1 LPTDGSVHARAMS
14 GMVQVSHSEGYMT
27 APSACSLAIRE
38 KWSDLFALAYSSQR
52 ATTMELEPGM
62 HAVVS
67 PGGGLGV
74 HSNPLTAEQQAAR
87 QADFRMAARRIPELA
102 RGVRVSLEKVD
113 QFGLALTSDF
123 RTWLGPYVHDLL
135 SGEASATVFIDLT
148 FLEAAL
154 LHELWDAEV
163 LVDFNTPLSFFR
175 RGSLVEY
182 ANVLEAVAAGV
193 FEGRGIREV
202 ARSLARLVRGRLE
215 LYAETFA
222 KLSTL
227 YPQCHWR
234 IESERFI
241 MEVPKR
247 GLRLA
252 VHYWDLRGT
261 SAEVEGALAHWKKQI
276 ESFLHQALPLA
287 DHAIP
292 KSFAA

>member
-1 LPTDGSVHARAMS
+1 
-14 GMVQVSHSEGYMT
+14 MVQASHSEGPMT
-27 APSACSLAIRE
+27 APSACCFTIRE
-38 KWSDLFALAYSSQR
+38 KWLDLFALAYSSRR
-52 ATTMELEPGM
+52 ATAMELEPGM

-74 HSNPLTAEQQAAR
+74 YASPLTAEQQAAR
-87 QADFRMAARRIPELA
+87 RADFRLAAHRIPELA
-102 RGVRVSLEKVD
+102 RGVRVSLDNVD
-113 QFGLALTSDF
+113 QFGLQLASDF
-123 RTWLGPYVHDLL
+123 RTWLGRYAHDIL

-193 FEGRGIREV
+193 FEGKGIREV
-202 ARSLARLVRGRLE
+202 ARLLACAVRGRLE

-247 GLRLA
+247 GLRLS
-252 VHYWDLRGT
+252 VPYWDLRGT
-261 SAEVEGALAHWKKQI
+261 AAEVEGALAHWKKQI
-276 ESFLHQALPLA
+276 ESFLHEALPLA
-287 DHAIP
+287 EHAIP